1 MNDICGY
8 QVRIYF
14 KNTFLGSY
22 FVKTNDVSK
31 AKISAF
37 KKAMSLYANI
47 FNISFASYT
56 DATFILDSVNFIVD

>member
-31 AKISAF
+31 ARISAF
-37 KKAMSLYANI
+37 KKAISLYANTL
-47 FNISFASYT
+47 NISFASYI